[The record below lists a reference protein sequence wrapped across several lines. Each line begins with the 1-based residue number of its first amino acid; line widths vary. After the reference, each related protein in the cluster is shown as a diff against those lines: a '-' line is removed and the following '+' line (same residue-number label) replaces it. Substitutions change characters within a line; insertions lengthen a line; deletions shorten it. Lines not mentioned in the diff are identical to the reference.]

1 MSLSTPVGRTRTPV
15 LVLLLA
21 SLVLPAGCD
30 DGPDAAPGVE
40 VTELTDVGFLQPAAA
55 VVDTAGDVYLISN
68 IDGVAGD
75 RDRSGFISR
84 VSPDGQTVDARWIDL
99 GGTERAMNS
108 PTGMAIRGDTL
119 LVADLDCIR
128 IFHRETGEDL
138 GYTCLDGVSWLTDV
152 DVGPEGSIFVTD
164 GGLEL
169 VDGSLEST
177 GTDAVYRLVLGE
189 GRQGSTLARGMELGR
204 PAGIAVGSRGI
215 FVTTAESG
223 EVYRLTP
230 QGERT
235 AIFPVSDR
243 RLGGIVFL
251 PDGGFAFTSWSDEA
265 IFLVRGDGRIVRLLD
280 GVAEA
285 GGLSFDPRRNRLVVP
300 LQSGNRILFV
310 DLADAPGG
318 TPPSG

>member
-1 MSLSTPVGRTRTPV
+1 MSLSTPDGRAPAPFLIL
-15 LVLLLA
+15 LVAGLL
-21 SLVLPAGCD
+21 VPAGCD
-30 DGPDAAPGVE
+30 DTPDAAPGVE
-40 VTELTDVGFLQPAAA
+40 VTEVSDVGFLQPAAA
-55 VVDTAGDVYLISN
+55 VVDSEADMYLVSN
-68 IDGVAGD
+68 IDGMPGD

-84 VSPDGQTVDARWIDL
+84 VSPDGQNVDARWIDL

-128 IFHRETGEDL
+128 LFHRETGEDL

-169 VDGSLEST
+169 VDGSLEAT

-189 GRQGSTLARGMELGR
+189 GRQGSTLARGTELGR

-243 RLGGIVFL
+243 RFGGIAFL

-265 IFLVRGDGRIVRLLD
+265 IFLVQGDGRIVRLLE

-285 GGLSFDPRRNRLVVP
+285 GGLAFDSRRNRLVVP
-300 LQSGNRILFV
+300 LQSANQILFV
-310 DLADAPGG
+310 DLADNPGG
-318 TPPSG
+318 DPPPG